1 MLRCHRNI
9 NASFLENQCVKPTN
23 AQRGGS
29 TVAKRDPYIEQEKR
43 WRRVIRETV
52 AKCYA
57 AFALA
62 SYDMG
67 LVPKRNKEK
76 MFEVYV
82 ELFSKTQE
90 YFNDNVRD
98 GIDIIERCAEVTG
111 IDMMSEMTARERGIE
126 KGTRV

>member
-1 MLRCHRNI
+1 MI
-9 NASFLENQCVKPTN
+9 
-23 AQRGGS
+23 
-29 TVAKRDPYIEQEKR
+29 VAKRDPYIEQEKR

-67 LVPKRNKEK
+67 LVPRKNKDK
-76 MFEVYV
+76 MFRVYV

-111 IDMMSEMTARERGIE
+111 IDMMSEITAKERGVE
-126 KGTRV
+126 KKGTRV